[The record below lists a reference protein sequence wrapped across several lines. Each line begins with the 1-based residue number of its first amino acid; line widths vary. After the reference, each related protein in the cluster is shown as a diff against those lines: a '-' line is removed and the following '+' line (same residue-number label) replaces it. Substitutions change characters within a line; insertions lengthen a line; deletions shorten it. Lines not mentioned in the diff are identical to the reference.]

1 MAGNDEL
8 LNYACEL
15 SGAKKFIDKW
25 EKKYDTILGRFYAD
39 HGESLPGGQW
49 RVVGLSRAYFRKAKF
64 MILDEPSSAL
74 DPITEDRIFNQIYD
88 VFKDSTVLAITH
100 RLSNVRRFDK
110 LLLLENGCIL
120 EEGSPEELYAKKG
133 RYYELYNMQAKKY
146 EEEKG

>member
-1 MAGNDEL
+1 
-8 LNYACEL
+8 
-15 SGAKKFIDKW
+15 
-25 EKKYDTILGRFYAD
+25 
-39 HGESLPGGQW
+39 
-49 RVVGLSRAYFRKAKF
+49 

-88 VFKDSTVLAITH
+88 VFHQSTVLAITH

-110 LLLLENGCIL
+110 LLLLENGHII
-120 EEGSPEELYAKKG
+120 EEGSPEKLYSQKG